1 MAEAAR
7 VVYRLPLLSVF
18 WAGAG
23 VVAKVFCVAAMAT
36 RPIWGVADS
45 SAFGYAVAHRQ
56 GESLYDLS
64 AVPQRRLLPLAS
76 FRNDGFRVYAR
87 GVPAVAVS
95 YVRSKVLC
103 VACSAELL
111 SFCTL
116 PSMREFRSGAYF
128 ARPRGRWDDA
138 VCQALP
144 AHPGLPMRS
153 LPGAVL
159 QHPASPKNPSL
170 YGASSGEQRAGGGG
184 WWKLVLYA

>member
-1 MAEAAR
+1 MSIACRIRAAFGAVGSPGGPSRHHGNKACLRRCRQQRFWLCCRPSPGR
-7 VVYRLPLLSVF
+7 VV
-18 WAGAG
+18 
-23 VVAKVFCVAAMAT
+23 
-36 RPIWGVADS
+36 
-45 SAFGYAVAHRQ
+45 
-56 GESLYDLS
+56 YDLS

-170 YGASSGEQRAGGGG
+170 YGASS
-184 WWKLVLYA
+184 